1 MMSPQLHTSFIHM
14 LHILSIYL
22 SIHFRSNVLTRKY
35 ESVQEVITDIMVMY
49 ENCLLYNDDT
59 AVISKATRKQK
70 SQFKHYCNRVLGI
83 PTL

>member
-1 MMSPQLHTSFIHM
+1 M
-14 LHILSIYL
+14 
-22 SIHFRSNVLTRKY
+22 
-35 ESVQEVITDIMVMY
+35 QEVITDIMVMY

>member
-1 MMSPQLHTSFIHM
+1 M
-14 LHILSIYL
+14 LNILFCYIPFHL
-22 SIHFRSNVLTRKY
+22 RSNVLTRRY